1 MMYPL
6 FQTID
11 DLRSGRHVLRERRYG
26 VIEVRNGCFQQIRL
40 RPLPKIVTVPGIVWI
55 GARRHRIES
64 GDWMRLYYNQ
74 PRRFPS
80 YLVLKYILSGRDG
93 SLASL
98 NRVLETLDEIARIK
112 GSDALLCDVANW
124 RISTAIL
131 GRWGWEPHCPSPWHR
146 HYIKRFYGQFPPRPA
161 WLARHFEQEAPPAST
176 VVPASG

>member
-1 MMYPL
+1 MGRL

-11 DLRSGRHVLRERRYG
+11 DLRLGRDVLRTRRYG

-40 RPLPKIVTVPGIVWI
+40 RPFPKIASLPGVVWF
-55 GARRHRIES
+55 GGWRHRVEP
-64 GDWMRLYYNQ
+64 GDWFRLYYNQ
-74 PRRFPS
+74 PRQHANF
-80 YLVLKYILSGRDG
+80 LILKYVVSGSEG

-124 RISTAIL
+124 RVSTAIL

-146 HYIKRFYGQFPPRPA
+146 HYIKRFYGHFPPRPA
-161 WLARHFEQEAPPAST
+161 WLERHLELDAAEEHLAH
-176 VVPASG
+176 V